1 MFCRNKIYKGYMM
14 NFMQALQD
22 AEDLLCETPAVILPR
37 DHKAYGVLMAVML
50 YKNQH
55 FLQANESVYAVYL
68 TDTELVFY
76 TYQETP
82 APTVPQYTEVCIHRH
97 ELEAIGEKIVAFCDA
112 LDVLKRT

>member
-1 MFCRNKIYKGYMM
+1 MEKILSV
-14 NFMQALQD
+14 LQD
-22 AEDLLCETPAVILPR
+22 AESLLLETPAVLLPR
-37 DHKAYGVLMAVML
+37 DHKAFGVLTAIML
-50 YKNQH
+50 YKKQRV
-55 FLQANESVYAVYL
+55 LQANESVYAVYL